1 MSNLLLLSG
10 GIDSIA
16 IAYWLRPEKALTV
29 NYGQASAYAEVKAAQ
44 QICNELNIQH
54 SIIDLSIKDFGM
66 GDLSGNSSSVKFENS
81 EFWPYRNQFLLTVA
95 AMAAVKK
102 GSQRVLIGTVISD
115 QRHLDGTR
123 FFIDKTNELIS
134 FQEGNIVIEAPAIDL
149 TSAELVFKSTIPMSV
164 LSWAHSCHVGNL
176 ACGRCRGCIKHSE
189 VMSYLGQNR

>member
-29 NYGQASAYAEVKAAQ
+29 NYGQASADAEIKASQ
-44 QICNELNIQH
+44 QVCKELNIQH
-54 SIIDLSIKDFGM
+54 SIIDLNIKEFGM
-66 GDLSGNSSSVKFENS
+66 GDLSGDLSSVKSKNS

-102 GSQRVLIGTVISD
+102 GSQKVLIGTVITD
-115 QRHLDGTR
+115 QRHLDGTS

-134 FQEGNIVIEAPAIDL
+134 FQEGNILIDAPAINL

-164 LSWAHSCHVGNL
+164 LSWAHSCHVGNF
-176 ACGRCRGCIKHSE
+176 ACGRCRGCTKHSE
-189 VMSYLGQNR
+189 IMSYLGHNR